1 MGCILGTFSNL
12 LGNKV
17 VSLSA
22 SAALL
27 QQRVMA
33 IEMRTMRASAME
45 ALNPVNDWLAEAP
58 FRAFGGYEVCSDNKG
73 LADKSAEFLK
83 EFARDFQVCHLSLYL
98 L

>member
-1 MGCILGTFSNL
+1 
-12 LGNKV
+12 
-17 VSLSA
+17 
-22 SAALL
+22 
-27 QQRVMA
+27 
-33 IEMRTMRASAME
+33 ME

-83 EFARDFQVCHLSLYL
+83 EFARDFQVCHLSLCL